1 MTLTTH
7 PGPDAVRPMAPVP
20 RTLAALPEA
29 DREALYRAAL
39 GPWGAAHY
47 LPRFA
52 AMDASGRRALGWNW
66 AASLCTLNWLALR
79 KLWGVALVYV
89 ALLEGALLLLW
100 GLGWVWWQWPAPV
113 LWGVAGALILAAVVL
128 PGLLGTGWLHR
139 ALHQQIQ
146 QALAH
151 THSLR
156 DAQDWLQRQ
165 AGTARRL
172 HALLGLNLLV
182 LAGVAGGA
190 WLALSPAGT
199 STTPAPAAAIHP
211 ASTGRIV
218 SGKIAETAP
227 LASNAPPSALMP
239 LPTPQ
244 DPRPALPI
252 NPPTSPTQ
260 TPSPPPTPA
269 LAPQPATA
277 PKPTLQPAPEPVP
290 PQTAPAPSKPGHEAT
305 RAAKPSN
312 PAKETRSA
320 ERPARPSTAT
330 ALPSRNSNSSSTAP
344 NTGAPGTAPGFYLNV
359 GLFAEEA
366 NALRA
371 VERLQKAKLPAFRQ
385 TLVNRH
391 GERHR
396 VRVGPYAS
404 RTESE
409 KAAAKVQLL
418 GLDAQIFRKGD

>member
-7 PGPDAVRPMAPVP
+7 PGPEAPRPMAPP
-20 RTLAALPEA
+20 ARSLNALPEA
-29 DREALYRAAL
+29 DRESLYRAAL

-100 GLGWVWWQWPAPV
+100 GLGWVWWRWPAPV
-113 LWGVAGALILAAVVL
+113 LWGIVAALVLTAVVL
-128 PGLLGTGWLHR
+128 PGLLGSGWLHR
-139 ALHQQIQ
+139 ALRQQIG
-146 QALAH
+146 QALAQ

-172 HALLGLNLLV
+172 HALLGLNLLI
-182 LAGVAGGA
+182 LTGAAGGA
-190 WLALSPAGT
+190 WLALSPTGT
-199 STTPAPAAAIHP
+199 STTPTPAVATHP
-211 ASTGRIV
+211 ASAGRIV
-218 SGKIAETAP
+218 SGKITETAP
-227 LASNAPPSALMP
+227 LPANAPPSALVA
-239 LPTPQ
+239 LPTPE
-244 DPRPALPI
+244 PA
-252 NPPTSPTQ
+252 
-260 TPSPPPTPA
+260 
-269 LAPQPATA
+269 
-277 PKPTLQPAPEPVP
+277 P
-290 PQTAPAPSKPGHEAT
+290 PQTAPAPSKPDSEAT
-305 RAAKPSN
+305 PAAKPSG
-312 PAKETRSA
+312 PVKETRSA
-320 ERPARPSTAT
+320 ERPTRPSTAT
-330 ALPSRNSNSSSTAP
+330 ALPTSNSSTAP
-344 NTGAPGTAPGFYLNV
+344 NTGAPGAAPGFYLNV

-371 VERLQKAKLPAFRQ
+371 MERLRKAKLPAFRQ

-409 KAAAKVQLL
+409 KAAAKVHLL
-418 GLDAQIFRKGD
+418 GLDAQIFRKDD